1 MQLMFVNGRGMFQ
14 SAQNHLFVS
23 YPYHSQYF
31 SSQNLTGNYFENC
44 AEILLHEIAV
54 RSA

>member
-1 MQLMFVNGRGMFQ
+1 MQLMFVNGRGVFQ

-23 YPYHSQYF
+23 YSCHRQYF
-31 SSQNLTGNYFENC
+31 NSQNLTGNYFESC

-54 RSA
+54 RSE